1 MPTYALP
8 TFHRTY
14 TAPPSLLELLG
25 VRLAEG
31 ADGGAPATVDPAPAD
46 PRPGDGSA
54 PAGATTDADQAGWSK
69 TDDAPQTFDKAYVEG
84 LRAEAAKYRTQLRDI
99 TQSQQT
105 QMDTL
110 AKALG
115 LKSDD
120 EKPDPAALAEQ
131 LSAQQAAA
139 RTASVELAIFRTAT
153 AAGADPD
160 ALLDS
165 RSFLAKVSGLDPSEE
180 GFTTAV
186 TDAVKAAVEAN
197 PKLRQVRVAGASSVD
212 HSAGGS
218 GEGRR
223 SGKPRPLHA
232 AVTDALNS

>member
-1 MPTYALP
+1 MSETTPDAAPTP
-8 TFHRTY
+8 E
-14 TAPPSLLELLG
+14 P
-25 VRLAEG
+25 
-31 ADGGAPATVDPAPAD
+31 
-46 PRPGDGSA
+46 
-54 PAGATTDADQAGWSK
+54 TTDAPAPDGAPEG
-69 TDDAPQTFDKAYVEG
+69 DAPQTFDKAYVEG

-139 RTASVELAIFRTAT
+139 RTASIELAIFRTAT

-165 RSFLAKVSGLDPSEE
+165 RSFLAKVTGLDPSDE
-180 GFTTAV
+180 GFTTAM

>member
-1 MPTYALP
+1 MSETTPDAAPTP
-8 TFHRTY
+8 E
-14 TAPPSLLELLG
+14 P
-25 VRLAEG
+25 
-31 ADGGAPATVDPAPAD
+31 
-46 PRPGDGSA
+46 
-54 PAGATTDADQAGWSK
+54 TTDAPAPDGAPDG
-69 TDDAPQTFDKAYVEG
+69 DAPQTFDKAYVEG
-84 LRAEAAKYRTQLRDI
+84 LRAEAARYRTQLRDI

-105 QMDTL
+105 QMDAL

-115 LKSDD
+115 LKTDD

-139 RTASVELAIFRTAT
+139 RTASVELAIFRTAQ
-153 AAGADPD
+153 AAGADAD

>member
-1 MPTYALP
+1 MSELTPDAAPTPEPDAAPAAPAPDAPTPEGDAPP
-8 TFHRTY
+8 TF
-14 TAPPSLLELLG
+14 
-25 VRLAEG
+25 
-31 ADGGAPATVDPAPAD
+31 
-46 PRPGDGSA
+46 
-54 PAGATTDADQAGWSK
+54 DAK
-69 TDDAPQTFDKAYVEG
+69 YVEG
-84 LRAEAAKYRTQLRDI
+84 LRAEAAKYRTRAKELETTQ
-99 TQSQQT
+99 QSQ
-105 QMDTL
+105 MDAL

-115 LKSDD
+115 FKTDEA

-131 LSAQQAAA
+131 LTAQQAAA

-165 RSFLAKVSGLDPSEE
+165 RSFLAKVSGLDPSDE

-212 HSAGGS
+212 HSAGGP

-223 SGKPRPLHA
+223 SATPRPLHA
-232 AVTDALNS
+232 AVSDALTR